1 MSAYYIGL
9 IIQIAISVM
18 TVVAVFAMTGLAGM
32 FSLGQAAYMAVGA
45 YVTFVLSRFLDIPF
59 YLTGIFAICL
69 SVFLSWLIAVPT
81 LKLRRDYFALITVG
95 FSQMITALVLLF
107 EKFTRGSI
115 GFSKIPRIDGLL
127 WVTLASLALFVF
139 WIRNLKYSRFG
150 RMCIALKNDEV
161 AARSFGID
169 VYRLK
174 IKIYV
179 LASAIASFAGI
190 LMAMRNR
197 VITPDSFGW
206 TQSAEMQI
214 FLFFGGTNSLTG
226 AVLSA
231 SVLKLI
237 PEFMRN
243 VTLFGVSMQE
253 YRTIIYAILIIIVI
267 NFRPQGILGEKEISF
282 KWFAHLIRKIKESF
296 GKNNQKKNESYD

>member
-1 MSAYYIGL
+1 MSAYQTGL
-9 IIQIAISVM
+9 IIQVAISIM
-18 TVVAVFAMTGLAGM
+18 TVAAIFAMTGLAGM
-32 FSLGQAAYMAVGA
+32 FSLGQAAYMAIGA
-45 YVTFVLSRFLDIPF
+45 YVTFVLSRFLNIP
-59 YLTGIFAICL
+59 YPITAIIAILL
-69 SVFLSWLIAVPT
+69 SIFLSWLIAVPT

-95 FSQMITALVLLF
+95 FSQMIIALILLF
-107 EKFTRGSI
+107 EDYTRGSI
-115 GFSKIPRIDGLL
+115 GFSKIPRMDNLL
-127 WVTLASLALFVF
+127 LLTIIALVVIVF

-150 RMCIALKNDEV
+150 RMCLALKNDEI

-169 VYRLK
+169 VYQLK

-179 LASAIASFAGI
+179 FASAIAGFAGI

-206 TQSAEMQI
+206 AHSTEMQI

-231 SVLKLI
+231 ATLKLI
-237 PEFMRN
+237 PEFVRD
-243 VTLFGVSMQE
+243 VTLFGASMQE

-267 NFRPQGILGEKEISF
+267 NFRPQGILGERELNFRWLKKLVDRLKKSTVTEI
-282 KWFAHLIRKIKESF
+282 
-296 GKNNQKKNESYD
+296 

>member
-1 MSAYYIGL
+1 MIN
-9 IIQIAISVM
+9 
-18 TVVAVFAMTGLAGM
+18 
-32 FSLGQAAYMAVGA
+32 
-45 YVTFVLSRFLDIPF
+45 
-59 YLTGIFAICL
+59 
-69 SVFLSWLIAVPT
+69 
-81 LKLRRDYFALITVG
+81 ALI
-95 FSQMITALVLLF
+95 LLF
-107 EKFTRGSI
+107 EKYTRGSI

-127 WVTLASLALFVF
+127 WLTLGALALFIF

-161 AARSFGID
+161 AAQSFGID
-169 VYRLK
+169 VYHLK

-226 AVLSA
+226 AILSA
-231 SVLKLI
+231 SILNLI

-243 VTLFGVSMQE
+243 VTLFGISMQE

-267 NFRPQGILGEKEISF
+267 NFRPQGILGEKEINF
-282 KWFAHLIRKIKESF
+282 KWLSRLFKKIKESF
-296 GKNNQKKNESYD
+296 GK

>member
-1 MSAYYIGL
+1 MSAYQTGL
-9 IIQIAISVM
+9 IVQISITIM

-45 YVTFVLSRFLDIPF
+45 YVTFVLSRFLDIP
-59 YLTGIFAICL
+59 YPITGIISIL
-69 SVFLSWLIAVPT
+69 ISILLSWIIAVPT

-95 FSQMITALVLLF
+95 FSQMILALVLLF
-107 EKFTRGSI
+107 EDFTRGSI
-115 GFSKIPRIDGLL
+115 GFSKIPRMDNLL
-127 WVTLASLALFVF
+127 LVSLVGLALIIF

-150 RMCIALKNDEV
+150 RMCIALKNDEI

-169 VYRLK
+169 VYHLK

-190 LMAMRNR
+190 LMALRNR

-206 TQSAEMQI
+206 AQSAEMQI

-226 AVLSA
+226 AILSA
-231 SVLKLI
+231 GGLKLL
-237 PEFMRN
+237 PEFVRD

-267 NFRPQGILGEKEISF
+267 NFRPQGILGEKEINFRWLKNLFRRF
-282 KWFAHLIRKIKESF
+282 KQSIL
-296 GKNNQKKNESYD
+296 KKNESYD

>member
-1 MSAYYIGL
+1 MSAYQTGL
-9 IIQIAISVM
+9 IVQISITIM

-45 YVTFVLSRFLDIPF
+45 YVTFVLSRFLDIP
-59 YLTGIFAICL
+59 YPITGIISIL
-69 SVFLSWLIAVPT
+69 ISILLSWIIAVPT

-95 FSQMITALVLLF
+95 FSQMILALVLLF
-107 EKFTRGSI
+107 EDFTRGSI
-115 GFSKIPRIDGLL
+115 GFSKIPRMDNLL
-127 WVTLASLALFVF
+127 LVSLVGLALIIF

-150 RMCIALKNDEV
+150 RMCIALKNDEI

-169 VYRLK
+169 VYHLK

-190 LMAMRNR
+190 LMALRNR

-206 TQSAEMQI
+206 AQSAEMQI

-226 AVLSA
+226 AILSA
-231 SVLKLI
+231 GGLKLL
-237 PEFMRN
+237 PEFVRD

-267 NFRPQGILGEKEISF
+267 NFRPQGILGEKEINF
-282 KWFAHLIRKIKESF
+282 KWL
-296 GKNNQKKNESYD
+296 KNLYRRFKQSILKKNESYD

>member
-1 MSAYYIGL
+1 MSAYQVGL

-18 TVVAVFAMTGLAGM
+18 TVTAVFAITGLAGM
-32 FSLGQAAYMAVGA
+32 FSLGQAAFMAIGA
-45 YVTFVLSRFLDIPF
+45 YVTFVLSRYLDIP
-59 YLTGIFAICL
+59 YLVTAIFAILLCI
-69 SVFLSWLIAVPT
+69 FLSWLIAVPT

-95 FSQMITALVLLF
+95 FSQMILALVLLF
-107 EKFTRGSI
+107 EDYTRGSI

-127 WVTLASLALFVF
+127 WISLGAMVLVIF

-150 RMCIALKNDEV
+150 RMAIALKNDEI

-169 VYRLK
+169 VYKLK
-174 IKIYV
+174 IKIFV
-179 LASAIASFAGI
+179 LGSAIAGFAGI

-206 TQSAEMQI
+206 AMSAEMQI

-231 SVLKLI
+231 AGLKML
-237 PEFMRN
+237 PEILRDI
-243 VTLFGVSMQE
+243 TLFGTSLQE
-253 YRTIIYAILIIIVI
+253 YRTILYAILIIIVI
-267 NFRPQGILGEKEISF
+267 NFRPEGILGEKELNF
-282 KWFAHLIRKIKESF
+282 RWVGALINRIKHSRL
-296 GKNNQKKNESYD
+296 GKNETHD

>member
-1 MSAYYIGL
+1 MTAYQTGL
-9 IIQIAISVM
+9 IIQISISIMTIVAI
-18 TVVAVFAMTGLAGM
+18 FAMTGLAGM
-32 FSLGQAAYMAVGA
+32 FSLGQAAYMAIGA
-45 YVTFVLSRFLDIPF
+45 YVTFVLSRFLQIPF
-59 YLTGIFAICL
+59 YLTAIFAILL
-69 SVFLSWLIAVPT
+69 SIFLSWLIAVPT

-95 FSQMITALVLLF
+95 FSQMVYALVLLF
-107 EKFTRGSI
+107 EDYTRGSI

-127 WVTLASLALFVF
+127 WITLGALILFIF

-150 RMCIALKNDEV
+150 RMCIALKNDEI

-169 VYRLK
+169 VYHLK

-206 TQSAEMQI
+206 AQSAEMQI

-226 AVLSA
+226 AILSA
-231 SVLKLI
+231 AGLKLI
-237 PEFMRN
+237 PEFVRD
-243 VTLFGVSMQE
+243 VTLFGTSMQE

-267 NFRPQGILGEKEISF
+267 NFRPQGLLGEKEINFRWLTNLF
-282 KWFAHLIRKIKESF
+282 KRF
-296 GKNNQKKNESYD
+296 KKSDMTKHESYD

>member
-1 MSAYYIGL
+1 MSAYQVGL
-9 IIQIAISVM
+9 IIQICITVM

-32 FSLGQAAYMAVGA
+32 FSLGQAAYMAIGA
-45 YVTFVLSRFLDIPF
+45 YVTFVFSRFLQIPF
-59 YLTGIFAICL
+59 YITGIFAILL
-69 SVFLSWLIAVPT
+69 SIFLSWLIAVPT

-95 FSQMITALVLLF
+95 FSRMIYALVLLF
-107 EKFTRGSI
+107 EDYTRGSI

-127 WVTLASLALFVF
+127 WVSLGALILTIF

-150 RMCIALKNDEV
+150 RMAIALKNDEI

-169 VYRLK
+169 VYHLK

-206 TQSAEMQI
+206 AQSAEMQI

-226 AVLSA
+226 SILSA
-231 SVLKLI
+231 AGLRML
-237 PEFMRN
+237 PEFVRN
-243 VTLFGVSMQE
+243 VNLFGVSMQE

-267 NFRPQGILGEKEISF
+267 NFRPQGILGEKEINFRWLKNLFRRF
-282 KWFAHLIRKIKESF
+282 KQSIL
-296 GKNNQKKNESYD
+296 KKNESYD

>member
-1 MSAYYIGL
+1 MSAYQSGI
-9 IIQIAISVM
+9 IIQIAISIM

-45 YVTFVLSRFLDIPF
+45 YVTFVLSRFLDIP
-59 YLTGIFAICL
+59 YAITGVIAIVL
-69 SVFLSWLIAVPT
+69 SIFLSWLIAVPT

-95 FSQMITALVLLF
+95 FSQMIIALILLF
-107 EKFTRGSI
+107 EDYTRGSI
-115 GFSKIPRIDGLL
+115 GFSKIPRMDNLL
-127 WVTLASLALFVF
+127 LVSLIALVVIVF

-150 RMCIALKNDEV
+150 RMCLALKNDEI

-169 VYRLK
+169 VYHLK

-179 LASAIASFAGI
+179 LASAIAGFAGI
-190 LMAMRNR
+190 LMALRNR
-197 VITPDSFGW
+197 VIVPDSFGW
-206 TQSAEMQI
+206 AHSTEMQI

-231 SVLKLI
+231 SMLKLI
-237 PEFMRN
+237 PEFVRD
-243 VTLFGVSMQE
+243 VSLFGTSMQE

-267 NFRPQGILGEKEISF
+267 NFRPQGILGERELNFRWIKKLARRFTKS
-282 KWFAHLIRKIKESF
+282 KIME
-296 GKNNQKKNESYD
+296 NQPYD

>member
-1 MSAYYIGL
+1 MSAYQTGL
-9 IIQIAISVM
+9 IIQVAISIM
-18 TVVAVFAMTGLAGM
+18 TVAAIFAMTGLAGM
-32 FSLGQAAYMAVGA
+32 FSLGQAAYMAIGA
-45 YVTFVLSRFLDIPF
+45 YVTFVLSRFLNIP
-59 YLTGIFAICL
+59 YPITAIIAILL
-69 SVFLSWLIAVPT
+69 SIFLSWLIAVPT

-95 FSQMITALVLLF
+95 FSQMIIALILLF
-107 EKFTRGSI
+107 EDYTRGSI
-115 GFSKIPRIDGLL
+115 GFSKIPRMDNLL
-127 WVTLASLALFVF
+127 LLTIIALVVIVF

-150 RMCIALKNDEV
+150 RMCLALKNDEI

-169 VYRLK
+169 VYQLK

-179 LASAIASFAGI
+179 FASAIAGFAGI

-206 TQSAEMQI
+206 AHSTEMQI

-231 SVLKLI
+231 ATLKLI
-237 PEFMRN
+237 PEFVRD
-243 VTLFGVSMQE
+243 VTLFGASMQE

-267 NFRPQGILGEKEISF
+267 NFRPQGILGERELNFRWLKKLVDRLKKSPVTEI
-282 KWFAHLIRKIKESF
+282 
-296 GKNNQKKNESYD
+296 